1 LKKLKISKQRK
12 EITFMAVIK
21 CKICGGDLELTPNM
35 TVAECEYCG
44 TKQTVP
50 TIDNE
55 KKITL
60 FGRANR
66 LRFACEFDK
75 AASVYES
82 IVVEFPEEAEAYW
95 GLVLCKY
102 GIEYVDDPATGK
114 KVPTCHRS
122 SYDSVMDD
130 SDFEQTVENAD
141 VAARRLYREEAKTI
155 EELRKEILEVSGKEE
170 PYDIFICYKE
180 KDENGQRTIDSV
192 MAQDVY
198 EALTEKGY
206 RVFFSRI
213 SLEDKLGQEYEP
225 YIFAALNSSKI
236 MLAFGT
242 DYEYFN
248 AVWVKNEWSRFLKL
262 MTTDKTKHLIPC
274 YKGIDVYDM
283 PKEFAKLQAQDLGKV
298 GATQDLLRGIEK
310 ILGRKTVTEVIQTK
324 ETVVIQQADGFNTL
338 ALLKRGYMALE
349 DGDWDKA
356 AKFFDD
362 ALNIDAECAEAY
374 WGNAMIQWKWHTK
387 DEYAKHSLIDI
398 DILNDKNFQRAY
410 KFANKDLKLYFA
422 KLWECRKNQ
431 LARREREEEEKRRN
445 IPHLT
450 EVRERLKAVAGRISC
465 SNTNTVGLKA
475 DGTVIAIGN
484 NEYGQC
490 NVLGWNDVVAIS
502 AGYYHTVG
510 LKSDGNVVAV
520 GGISY
525 ATIWDV
531 SKGQCSVS
539 HWHDIVAI
547 SAGYYHTVG
556 LKSDGTVV
564 DVGNDYNGQC
574 DVSDWND
581 VVAISAGYYYTV
593 GLKSDGTVIDVGN
606 NNNGQC
612 DVSDWDDIVAISVGD
627 YYTVGLK
634 SDGTV
639 VAVGSNS
646 NGQCDVSDWHDMVA
660 ISAGHFH
667 TVGLKSD
674 GTVVAVGSNDNGQC
688 DVSDWRDIVA
698 ISAGGCHTVGLKSDG
713 TLLAVGDNKCG
724 QCNISGWRLFD
735 SLDVLNDMDALE
747 KEKRKG
753 TERVKEATRLLK
765 EARENLKLVSGC
777 ISSAKSSDWVVGL
790 KSDGM
795 LQSVDNEYNIPWDDI
810 ISVSIGGDYKN
821 YIVGLKSDGDVVVR
835 GKPYTVSDWHD
846 IVAISAGNKHTVGL
860 KSDGTVVAVV
870 DNYFVRCNV
879 SDWHDIVAISAGN
892 KHTVGLKSDGT
903 VVATGVASEC
913 NVSTWSDI
921 VSISCGCSY
930 TIGLKSDGTVV
941 VAGINS
947 FGQCDVSDWHDIVAV
962 SAGYY
967 YTVGL
972 KSDGTV
978 VKAGH
983 NENSQIECDVSD
995 WHDIVD
1001 VTTGKGYIIGLKSD
1015 GTVVKTGEHS
1025 EINWKLF
1032 DDFDVF
1038 KEERKWIVYRRERI
1052 RQNKDKIEQL
1062 ESELAELVKE
1072 LNNLKGFF
1080 TGKRRKE
1087 IDERRN
1093 QIFIELKKLS

>member
-1 LKKLKISKQRK
+1 
-12 EITFMAVIK
+12 MAVIK

-82 IVVEFPEEAEAYW
+82 IVAEFPEEAEAYW

-122 SYDSVMDD
+122 SFDSVMDD

-198 EALTEKGY
+198 DALTEKGY

-213 SLEDKLGQEYEP
+213 SFEDKLGQEYEP

-274 YKGIDVYDM
+274 YKGIDAYDM

-324 ETVVIQQADGFNTL
+324 ETVVIQQADGSNTL

-387 DEYAKHSLIDI
+387 GEYAKHSLIDI
-398 DILNDKNFQRAY
+398 DFLNDKNFQRAY

-450 EVRERLKAVAGRISC
+450 KVRERLKAVDGRISC
-465 SNTNTVGLKA
+465 SDTNTVGLKA

-490 NVLGWNDVVAIS
+490 NVSGWYDIIAIS
-502 AGYYHTVG
+502 AGTQHM
-510 LKSDGNVVAV
+510 
-520 GGISY
+520 
-525 ATIWDV
+525 
-531 SKGQCSVS
+531 
-539 HWHDIVAI
+539 
-547 SAGYYHTVG
+547 
-556 LKSDGTVV
+556 
-564 DVGNDYNGQC
+564 
-574 DVSDWND
+574 
-581 VVAISAGYYYTV
+581 
-593 GLKSDGTVIDVGN
+593 
-606 NNNGQC
+606 
-612 DVSDWDDIVAISVGD
+612 
-627 YYTVGLK
+627 VGLK

-639 VAVGSNS
+639 VAVGNNS
-646 NGQCDVSDWHDMVA
+646 RNRCNVSDWHDIVAVSSGDEHTAGLKSDGTVVTNFFSFKITCNVSNWHDIVAISYGSSHAVGLKSDGTVVAVGDNKYGQCNVSDWHNIVAIDTSDFYTVGLRANGTVITAGSNNNGQCTVSDWHDIVA

-713 TLLAVGDNKCG
+713 TLLAVGDNKYG
-724 QCNISGWRLFD
+724 QCNIDGWKLFE
-735 SLDVLNDMDALE
+735 SLDVFNDLDALK
-747 KEKRKG
+747 KERRKG
-753 TERVKEATRLLK
+753 TERVKEATRVLK
-765 EARENLKLVSGC
+765 EVRENLNLVSGC
-777 ISSAKSSDWVVGL
+777 ISSEKTSNGVVGL
-790 KSDGM
+790 KSDGTVK
-795 LQSVDNEYNIPWDDI
+795 SVDNKVDITFWKDI
-810 ISVSIGGDYKN
+810 ISVSIGGGYKSE
-821 YIVGLKSDGDVVVR
+821 YIVGLKSDGRVVIR
-835 GKPYTVSDWHD
+835 GIQYSPVSSWQDM
-846 IVAISAGNKHTVGL
+846 VAISAGELHTVGL
-860 KSDGTVVAVV
+860 KSDGTVVAVG
-870 DNYFVRCNV
+870 DNRSGQCNV
-879 SDWHDIVAISAGN
+879 LDWHDIVAISAGYE
-892 KHTVGLKSDGT
+892 HTIGLKSDGT
-903 VVATGVASEC
+903 VVAKGVGEKC
-913 NVSTWSDI
+913 NVSAWSDI
-921 VSISCGCSY
+921 VAISCGCFY

-941 VAGINS
+941 AAGDNS

-972 KSDGTV
+972 KYDGTV

-983 NENSQIECDVSD
+983 NKNSQIECDVSS
-995 WHDIVD
+995 WHDIVA
-1001 VTTGKGYIIGLKSD
+1001 VSTGKGYIIGLKSD

-1052 RQNKDKIEQL
+1052 CQNKDKIEKL
-1062 ESELAELVKE
+1062 KSEYATLVTE
-1072 LNNLKGFF
+1072 RSNLKVFF
-1080 TGKRRKE
+1080 TGKRRRE
-1087 IDERRN
+1087 IEDRMD
-1093 QIFIELKKLS
+1093 QISSELEKLS